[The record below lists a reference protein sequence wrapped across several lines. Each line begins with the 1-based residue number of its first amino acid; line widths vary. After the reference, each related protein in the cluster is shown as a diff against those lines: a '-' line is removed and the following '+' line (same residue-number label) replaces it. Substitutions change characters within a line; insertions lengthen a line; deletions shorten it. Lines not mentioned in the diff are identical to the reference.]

1 MAKQTGLGD
10 YVAVDDSGGTIRDIS
25 NDVTSYSINVPQNMF
40 EVTGVDKSAVERIIG
55 LNDYTLSISGV
66 FNKASNKS
74 HDVFKTRTGTRTV
87 TIAIGGNTT
96 GYPELEAEM
105 LVNEYNL
112 ERGDDGGLNWTTTLS
127 LQSGTVPTWGTAS

>member
-10 YVAVDDSGGTIRDIS
+10 YIAVDDSGGTIRDIS

-40 EVTGVDKSAVERIIG
+40 EVTGVDKSAVERIVG

>member
-10 YVAVDDSGGTIRDIS
+10 YVAVDDSGGTARDIS
-25 NDVTSYSINVPQNMF
+25 NDITSYSINVPQNMF
-40 EVTGVDKSAVERIIG
+40 EVTGVDKSAVERIVG
-55 LNDYTLSISGV
+55 LNDYTVSINGV
-66 FNKASNKS
+66 FDKASNKA

-105 LVNEYNL
+105 LVTEYNL
-112 ERGDDGGLNWTTTLS
+112 ERGDDGALTWTAGLS
-127 LQSGTVPTWGTAS
+127 LESGTTPTWGTAS

>member
-10 YVAVDDSGGTIRDIS
+10 YLAIDDSGGSARDIS
-25 NDVTSYSINVPQNMF
+25 NDITSYSVNTPQNMF

-55 LNDYTLSISGV
+55 LNEYTLSVNGV

-87 TIAIGGNTT
+87 TLAIGGNTS
-96 GYPELEAEM
+96 GYPKLEAEL
-105 LVNEYNL
+105 LVTEYNL
-112 ERGDDGGLNWTTTLS
+112 ERGDDGGLNWTAGLS
-127 LQSGTVPTWGTAS
+127 LQSGTVPAWTTV

>member
-10 YVAVDDSGGTIRDIS
+10 YLAVDDSGGTPRDIS
-25 NDVTSYSINVPQNMF
+25 NDVTSYSISVPQNMF
-40 EVTGVDKSAVERIIG
+40 EVTGVDKSAVERIVG
-55 LNDYTLSISGV
+55 LNDYTVTINGV
-66 FNKASNKS
+66 FDKASTKS

-105 LVNEYNL
+105 LVTEYNL
-112 ERGDDGGLNWTTTLS
+112 ERGDDGALTWTAGLS
-127 LQSGTVPTWGTAS
+127 LQDGTTPTWGTAS

>member
-10 YVAVDDSGGTIRDIS
+10 YIAVDDSGGTIRDIS

-40 EVTGVDKSAVERIIG
+40 EVTGVDKSAVERIVG

-96 GYPELEAEM
+96 GYPELESEM

-127 LQSGTVPTWGTAS
+127 LSDGTTPTWGTAS

>member
-10 YVAVDDSGGTIRDIS
+10 YLAIDESGGSARDIS
-25 NDVTSYSINVPQNMF
+25 NDITSYSGNTPQNMF

-55 LNDYTLSISGV
+55 LNDYTLSVNGV

-87 TIAIGGNTT
+87 TLAIGGNTS
-96 GYPELEAEM
+96 GYPKLEAEM
-105 LVNEYNL
+105 LVTEYNL
-112 ERGDDGGLNWTTTLS
+112 ERGDDGGLNWTAGLS
-127 LQSGTVPTWGTAS
+127 LQSGTVPAWTTV

>member
-10 YVAVDDSGGTIRDIS
+10 YIAVDDSGGTIRDIS

-87 TIAIGGNTT
+87 TIALGGNTT
-96 GYPELEAEM
+96 GYPELESEM

-127 LQSGTVPTWGTAS
+127 LADGATPTWGTAS

>member
-10 YVAVDDSGGTIRDIS
+10 YIAVDDSGGSIRDIS

-40 EVTGVDKSAVERIIG
+40 EVTGVDKSAVERIVG

>member
-10 YVAVDDSGGTIRDIS
+10 YLAIDDSGGTARDLS
-25 NDVTSYSINVPQNMF
+25 NDLTSYSVNTPQNMF
-40 EVTGVDKSAVERIIG
+40 EVTGIDKSAVERIIG
-55 LNDYTLSISGV
+55 LNDYTLTVNGV

-87 TIAIGGNTT
+87 TLAIGGNTS
-96 GYPELEAEM
+96 GYPKLEAEM

-112 ERGDDGGLNWTTTLS
+112 ERGDDGGLTWSAGLS
-127 LQSGTVPTWGTAS
+127 LQSGTVPTWSTV